1 MIVLPRE
8 LFLWI
13 QVPNQMI
20 IMYVI
25 SISSSELVVAG
36 PRNDMIF
43 CNYTSWAEGVFS
55 AFLLEKLHRFLLLS
69 DVDNINFL

>member
-1 MIVLPRE
+1 
-8 LFLWI
+8 
-13 QVPNQMI
+13 
-20 IMYVI
+20 MYVI

-55 AFLLEKLHRFLLLS
+55 AFLLEKLLRFLLS